1 MEAMSLLR
9 PEVGLRVG
17 DRYQL
22 TERIAGGGM
31 GEVWVARDEVLGRQ
45 VAVKILRREFADDI
59 GFIQRFR
66 AEARHAASL
75 SHPGIASVFDYGE
88 ENSSAYLVMELVR
101 GEPLSQRLAREGALP
116 AAVTVPLV
124 QEIAHGLQA
133 AHAAGVVHRD
143 VKPANLL
150 MTSDGHVKVTDFGIA
165 RAGGQAALTRT
176 GEVMGTAQYLSPE
189 QALGRPATAAS
200 DVYSLAVVAYEALS
214 GVRPFEAD
222 TAIAVAMAH
231 VNRMP
236 EPLPAIVEP
245 AVAAVVMQALAK
257 DPALR
262 PASADQFADQLGAA
276 LTVAATTQ
284 VPNAHLARTLVMPSI
299 AAGAPVVASA
309 SGLSAR
315 ARKLGLGLLVA
326 AVVLTVLVLAIG
338 QRGNPVGAT
347 TGRSTT
353 RSSPPSRATTPS
365 PPSVQVL
372 RADYIGQEAKVAVAA
387 LGALGLAARVKPV
400 ATDRAQADSVVGLAP
415 TGILHPGD
423 TVTLLVAAPPENHG
437 ND

>member
-75 SHPGIASVFDYGE
+75 SYPGIASVFDYGE

-101 GEPLSQRLAREGALP
+101 GEPLSQRLAHEGALP

-124 QEIAHGLQA
+124 QEIAHALQA

-245 AVAAVVMQALAK
+245 AVAAVVMRALAK

-276 LTVAATTQ
+276 LTVVATTQ

-299 AAGAPVVASA
+299 AVPPSASPLVGAPDVARLTPCGRPA
-309 SGLSAR
+309 DRVPNLSGQY
-315 ARKLGLGLLVA
+315 
-326 AVVLTVLVLAIG
+326 T
-338 QRGNPVGAT
+338 
-347 TGRSTT
+347 
-353 RSSPPSRATTPS
+353 
-365 PPSVQVL
+365 
-372 RADYIGQEAKVAVAA
+372 
-387 LGALGLAARVKPV
+387 
-400 ATDRAQADSVVGLAP
+400 
-415 TGILHPGD
+415 
-423 TVTLLVAAPPENHG
+423 
-437 ND
+437 

>member
-1 MEAMSLLR
+1 MEM
-9 PEVGLRVG
+9 
-17 DRYQL
+17 
-22 TERIAGGGM
+22 
-31 GEVWVARDEVLGRQ
+31 
-45 VAVKILRREFADDI
+45 
-59 GFIQRFR
+59 
-66 AEARHAASL
+66 
-75 SHPGIASVFDYGE
+75 
-88 ENSSAYLVMELVR
+88 VR
-101 GEPLSQRLAREGALP
+101 GEPLSQRLAREGALA
-116 AAVTVPLV
+116 AAVIVPLV
-124 QEIAHGLQA
+124 QEVAHALQA

-150 MTSDGHVKVTDFGIA
+150 LTCDGHVKVTDFGIA

-222 TAIAVAMAH
+222 TAVAVAMAH
-231 VNRMP
+231 VNRIP
-236 EPLPAIVEP
+236 EPLPASAEP
-245 AVAAVVMQALAK
+245 AVAAVVMRALAK

-284 VPNAHLARTLVMPSI
+284 VPNAHLARTMVMPSI
-299 AAGAPVVASA
+299 AAGAPPVAFA
-309 SGLSAR
+309 SGLSTR
-315 ARKLGLGLLVA
+315 ARKLGLGLLA
-326 AVVLTVLVLAIG
+326 AALVLPVLVLAIG

-347 TGRSTT
+347 TGRSTP
-353 RSSPPSRATTPS
+353 RSSPPSAATTPTR
-365 PPSVQVL
+365 PSVQVL
-372 RADYIGQEAKVAVAA
+372 RADYIGQDAKVAVAA
-387 LGALGLAARVKPV
+387 LGALGLAAREKPV
-400 ATDRAQADSVVGLAP
+400 ATDRAMADSVVGLAP

-423 TVTLLVAAPPENHG
+423 IVTLLVAAHRENHG

>member
-1 MEAMSLLR
+1 MEAMGLLR

-22 TERIAGGGM
+22 TGRIAGGGM
-31 GEVWVARDEVLGRQ
+31 GEVWVARDEVLDRQ
-45 VAVKILRREFADDI
+45 VAVKIMRREFADDI
-59 GFIQRFR
+59 GFLQRFR

-88 ENSSAYLVMELVR
+88 ENGSAYLVMELVR

-124 QEIAHGLQA
+124 QEIAHALQA
-133 AHAAGVVHRD
+133 AHNAGVVHRD

-150 MTSDGHVKVTDFGIA
+150 ITSDEHVKVTDFGIA
-165 RAGGQAALTRT
+165 RAGGQAALTRA

-200 DVYSLAVVAYEALS
+200 DVYSLAVVAYEALC

-222 TAIAVAMAH
+222 TAIGLAMAH

-245 AVAAVVMQALAK
+245 AVAVVVMQALAK

-276 LTVAATTQ
+276 LTVAPTTQ

-299 AAGAPVVASA
+299 AVGAPVVASA
-309 SGLSAR
+309 SRLSAR

-353 RSSPPSRATTPS
+353 RSSPPSTATTPN

-372 RADYIGQEAKVAVAA
+372 GADYIGQDAKVAVAA
-387 LGALGLAARVKPV
+387 LGALGLTARVTPV
-400 ATDRAQADSVVGLAP
+400 ATHRGRADSVLGLTP
-415 TGILHPGD
+415 TGTLHPGD
-423 TVTLLVAAPPENHG
+423 TVTLFVATPPENHG